1 MRTAI
6 TMTLGLMFLMTTACS
21 EHTGRTHDHAAGAD
35 MMKKPD
41 PAPEMK
47 KLQRMVGRWTG
58 TAEMIEPTREEMA
71 KQMPEGEQM
80 GDMKFAGGGTT
91 DWVMEGH
98 FLKSEGWHEMGPG
111 QRMNMVEYITW
122 DAGVG
127 KYRSYWF
134 SDWGEVGEG
143 TMTMSADGNTMTF
156 KSEGFNAHG
165 ERSKGSGTM
174 KFVNNNTIEW
184 TWTEKGPEG
193 TMKLKGTS
201 RRQM

>member
-1 MRTAI
+1 MRNSLTI
-6 TMTLGLMFLMTTACS
+6 LSSFLVIAFVGCS
-21 EHTGRTHDHAAGAD
+21 ENNQHAHDHSQDHAHGGG
-35 MMKKPD
+35 MMEKPA

-47 KLQRMVGRWTG
+47 KLQRMVGNWTG
-58 TAEMIEPTREEMA
+58 TAEFVDPPTPEMA
-71 KQMPEGEQM
+71 GQT
-80 GDMKFAGGGTT
+80 FAGGGTT
-91 DWVMEGH
+91 DWVMDGH

-122 DAGVG
+122 DDKAN

-143 TMTMSADGNTMTF
+143 TMTMSADGNMMTVASDGF
-156 KSEGFNAHG
+156 GPDGKRKSA
-165 ERSKGSGTM
+165 SGTM
-174 KFVNNNTIEW
+174 KFVNNNTMEW

-201 RRQM
+201 KRKM